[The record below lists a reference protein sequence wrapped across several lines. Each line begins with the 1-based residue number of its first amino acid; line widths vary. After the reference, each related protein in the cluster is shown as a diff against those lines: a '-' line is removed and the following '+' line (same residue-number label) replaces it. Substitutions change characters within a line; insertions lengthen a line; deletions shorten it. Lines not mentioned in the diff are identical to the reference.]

1 MCACAR
7 GGRAAGRR
15 SPRPSVLCACAGP
28 CGRGWRPRT
37 PSCFARPSPR
47 ARAWGHGC
55 QPPASGPRVC
65 WRPAPAGVF
74 RAGEREPLLTLT
86 DSVSGRGFSCLGPG
100 HRASLPHPACPT
112 FSNFRARKGR
122 VARRT
127 PRSRTPCKQ
136 GGSSLGV
143 QMAAPC
149 LPAGPGSR
157 PRNLHLARCGR
168 AWDSSTGCPAQ
179 DCLPSRARCG
189 SLPPRSPP
197 RLPTTGRRWTPA
209 RAGPRVG
216 FLPFCL
222 RQPCVVVLDSH
233 FSEGNAEGGV

>member
-1 MCACAR
+1 MR
-7 GGRAAGRR
+7 GPLRSGVEAPYSQLLR
-15 SPRPSVLCACAGP
+15 SPLP
-28 CGRGWRPRT
+28 
-37 PSCFARPSPR
+37 PR
-47 ARAWGHGC
+47 ACLGSR
-55 QPPASGPRVC
+55 
-65 WRPAPAGVF
+65 RPAPCLRAARLLAPRPTGVV
-74 RAGEREPLLTLT
+74 RGGEREPLLTLT

-112 FSNFRARKGR
+112 FSNLRKGR

-143 QMAAPC
+143 QMAVPC

-157 PRNLHLARCGR
+157 PRNLHLALCGR

-197 RLPTTGRRWTPA
+197 GLPTTGRRWTPA
-209 RAGPRVG
+209 RGGPRVN

-233 FSEGNAEGGV
+233 FSEGNAEGGS